1 MKSWLDELPQLLVI
15 NYRDYYLPWLNSFEH
30 FLDLPGDGQYTVA
43 SNEMSDAKPNQI
55 IEGALRAEGLRFAI
69 VASRWNDLIVSPLV
83 GGAQAALRRLGASE
97 NAITTVR
104 VPGSFEIPLVVRKLA
119 QSGKYDAIIGVGAI
133 IRGET
138 PHFDYLAAD
147 VTRGLSAVALETGV
161 PVAYGIITA
170 DTVEQALNR
179 AGVKA
184 GNKGFEAA
192 MTAIEMANL
201 IKEL

>member
-1 MKSWLDELPQLLVI
+1 MKNGIQS
-15 NYRDYYLPWLNSFEH
+15 
-30 FLDLPGDGQYTVA
+30 
-43 SNEMSDAKPNQI
+43 

-69 VASRWNDLIVSPLV
+69 VASRWNDLIVSRLI
-83 GGAQAALRRLGASE
+83 GGAQDTLRRMGAGE
-97 NAITTVR
+97 ANIHLVR
-104 VPGSFEIPLVVRKLA
+104 VPGSFEIPLATKKLA
-119 QSGKYDAIIGVGAI
+119 LSGSYDAIICLGAI

-147 VTRGLSAVALETGV
+147 VTKGLSAIALETGV
-161 PVAYGIITA
+161 PIAYGVITA
-170 DTVEQALNR
+170 DTVEQAIDR

-201 IKEL
+201 LKEL